1 MVISIMMISQELR
14 RWIEFEVQNI
24 VGYFN
29 AFITTGAHPFSELMT
44 MPTTIIFVLG
54 TPVDE
59 MRDFGILANAQ
70 STSPLGHTVLRTD

>member
-24 VGYFN
+24 VRYFN
-29 AFITTGAHPFSELMT
+29 AFITTGTQPFSELMT
-44 MPTTIIFVLG
+44 MPTTIIFAMG

-59 MRDFGILANAQ
+59 MRDFGILENAQ
-70 STSPLGHTVLRTD
+70 YTSTPGHTVLRTD